1 MGDVTLLPK
10 RWAIGGAV
18 YVLVVM
24 ALGAGA
30 TVGRGDIASA
40 FYMAAT
46 VATLPGLV
54 IVTPAFYMAFMVA
67 GALTVSLGMDG
78 SGPAWVVLPVLSLGY
93 GTAAFLNVLLLRLL
107 VCGRR
112 SGWARRRR
120 LSSRPT
126 A

>member
-24 ALGAGA
+24 AFGAGA
-30 TVGRGDIASA
+30 AVGRGDIASA

-54 IVTPAFYMAFMVA
+54 ILAPAFYTAFMAA
-67 GALTVSLGMDG
+67 GTLTISLGMDG
-78 SGPAWVVLPVLSLGY
+78 FGPTLVLLPVLSLGY
-93 GTAAFLNVLLLRLL
+93 GTAAVLNVVLLRLL
-107 VCGRR
+107 VCGMR
-112 SGWARRRR
+112 SGWARPRS
-120 LSSRPT
+120 LSSRS
-126 A
+126 AA